1 MQSMCGANPQFL
13 VQMNSLVGKT
23 ISVLLCGLVLMGQ
36 SAAWVHVATCEGN
49 HDVSAL
55 PADASSGPSHHECGH
70 HHGHSGMAV
79 STHCHRPDSPSPS
92 PLHSHDSD
100 DCVVC
105 QSLAWAAG
113 EVVSNPV
120 LCTGDALVERQ
131 ILTDSPWVESL
142 STSLPH
148 LRGPPIG

>member
-1 MQSMCGANPQFL
+1 
-13 VQMNSLVGKT
+13 MNSLVGKT
-23 ISVLLCGLVLMGQ
+23 ISALLCGLVLMGQ
-36 SAAWVHVATCEGN
+36 SAAWIHIATCEGYC
-49 HDVSAL
+49 DVSAL
-55 PADASSGPSHHECGH
+55 PAGASSGPSHDGCGH
-70 HHGHSGMAV
+70 HHGHGGLAV
-79 STHCHRPDSPSPS
+79 STHCDRPEGPSSS

-131 ILTDSPWVESL
+131 VLTDSPWVESF

-148 LRGPPIG
+148 LRGPPIS